1 MYNINLIEYFQH
13 TVWKFGG
20 RTAVIDGER
29 RLSFE
34 DLNHRA
40 LHLGTLIHDMTGGT
54 RNVVGV
60 FLNKSIEAVI
70 SDIAI
75 TYSGNAYMN
84 LDVKNPAERLNNILT
99 LIQPG
104 CIITD
109 GKNKDKISQIYDY
122 SKIINID
129 EIEWTDAAQSIEV
142 DYWKELID
150 TDIYCVINTS
160 GSTGTP
166 KAVALNHR
174 SFIDFFE
181 QTVPMYDFN
190 EKDNIGSLSPIIF
203 DIWSYELTL
212 LMGVGATI
220 TVLPDSLASFP
231 VRILQLMEKQAVTYI
246 FWVPTIM
253 VNIANMGLLEKTQ
266 LPSLRL
272 VWFAGEVFPTKQF
285 NVWKHSLPH
294 VKFSNY
300 YGPIEIT
307 LDCIYYDIDTEIPD
321 DKPLPIGRPFRNTGI
336 LLLDNNDRLV
346 TEPDTDGEI
355 CVRGSSLALGYYNNE
370 EKTSAAFVQNPLNPH
385 YPETIYR
392 TGDIAYYNEDGL
404 IVFKGRKDTLI
415 KHMGYRIELGEIEHV
430 IINTLKIVSNGCV
443 VYNSQ
448 KKEITLFY
456 EADSEISPADF
467 RKRIGQS
474 LPRYMVPVVFHY
486 IDEMKRNPNGKID
499 RAYYNSLVK

>member
-20 RTAVIDGER
+20 RTAVIDGEK

-40 LHLGTLIHDMTGGT
+40 LHLGTLIHDTTGGT

-60 FLNKSIEAVI
+60 FLNKSIEAVV

-109 GKNKDKISQIYDY
+109 SKNKDKIAQIYDAT
-122 SKIINID
+122 KIINID
-129 EIEWTDAAQSIEV
+129 EMVWTDATQSIEV
-142 DYWKELID
+142 EYWKELID

-181 QTVPMYDFN
+181 QTVPMYGFN

-307 LDCIYYDIDTEIPD
+307 LDCIFYDIDTEIPD

-336 LLLDNNDRLV
+336 LLLDSEDKLV
-346 TEPDTDGEI
+346 IEPNTDGEI
-355 CVRGSSLALGYYNNE
+355 CVRGSSLALGYYNNA
-370 EKTSAAFVQNPLNPH
+370 EKTSAAFVQNPLNSH

-467 RKRIGQS
+467 RKRIGLS

-486 IDEMKRNPNGKID
+486 LDEMKRNPNGKID